1 MHNKYEIRLT
11 DEFIEGLSRIWSER
25 VLDHIRSL
33 VNLLTTTPE
42 MGSPDIRKSLRHR
55 YGDNIRKLN
64 VSTFVILYRF
74 DGTVV
79 EVLAVEYGP
88 NVG

>member
-1 MHNKYEIRLT
+1 MPNGYKIRLT

-25 VLDHIRSL
+25 VLDHIHCL
-33 VNLLTTTPE
+33 MDLLSTTPE
-42 MGSPDIRKSLRHR
+42 MGLPDVRKSLIHR
-55 YGDNIRKLN
+55 YGENLRKLN

-79 EVLAVEYGP
+79 DVLAVEYGP